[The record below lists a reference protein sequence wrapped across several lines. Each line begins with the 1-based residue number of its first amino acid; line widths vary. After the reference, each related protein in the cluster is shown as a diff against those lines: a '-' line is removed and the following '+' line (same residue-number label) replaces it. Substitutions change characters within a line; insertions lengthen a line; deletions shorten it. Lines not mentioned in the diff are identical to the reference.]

1 MWKYLQKGRVVENPA
16 FWKRVQLYITVV
28 GTVLPTLAVFV
39 PVLQVVIDKEVIAAT
54 LAAVATVNVYLTAA
68 TTDKIGL

>member
-1 MWKYLQKGRVVENPA
+1 MFKYLRFGYVVENPV
-16 FWKRVQLYITVV
+16 FWKRVQLYVTIL
-28 GTVLPTLAVFV
+28 GTVFPLLAVFV
-39 PVLQVVIDKEVIAAT
+39 PVLQVAIDKNVIAET

>member
-1 MWKYLQKGRVVENPA
+1 M
-16 FWKRVQLYITVV
+16 
-28 GTVLPTLAVFV
+28 LAVFV
-39 PVLQVVIDKEVIAAT
+39 PALQIAIDKNVIAET